1 MCRNPRRTIYKSTTE
16 TIQLSANASSL
27 AYRQLMAINS
37 ALIEAWK
44 DILNGKG
51 PNQGDLADKISDFTV
66 QSDKAWELLLT
77 ATTFSTYTV
86 VVFPKDDNERA
97 TTLNMTAAQ
106 KATLT
111 KKLENTFGNSL
122 KGPLKDVSSTF
133 ESCGWS
139 LYSYLNKPEWKFLNK

>member
-1 MCRNPRRTIYKSTTE
+1 
-16 TIQLSANASSL
+16 
-27 AYRQLMAINS
+27 MAINS

>member
-1 MCRNPRRTIYKSTTE
+1 
-16 TIQLSANASSL
+16 
-27 AYRQLMAINS
+27 
-37 ALIEAWK
+37 
-44 DILNGKG
+44 
-51 PNQGDLADKISDFTV
+51 
-66 QSDKAWELLLT
+66 
-77 ATTFSTYTV
+77 
-86 VVFPKDDNERA
+86 
-97 TTLNMTAAQ
+97 MTAAQ